1 MAISSVT
8 VTLTAAERLELE
20 RIVLD
25 GDERAALE
33 FLREAVHA
41 QIERAERGR

>member
-1 MAISSVT
+1 MATSSVT

-20 RIVLD
+20 RIVVD

-33 FLREAVHA
+33 FLQKAIHA
-41 QIERAERGR
+41 QIERTERGR